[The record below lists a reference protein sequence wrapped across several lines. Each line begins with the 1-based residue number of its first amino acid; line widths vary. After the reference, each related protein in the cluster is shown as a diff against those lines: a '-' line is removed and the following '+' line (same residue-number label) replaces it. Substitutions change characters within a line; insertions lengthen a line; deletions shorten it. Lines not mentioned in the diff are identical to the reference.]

1 MNVTRDDIV
10 AELRRMGLTAGDG
23 VMLHSSLS
31 SMGRVEGGAGAVVE
45 AFLEVLGT
53 EGTLMVPTF
62 IFSGASYF
70 DPLTTRSKC
79 GAITEAV
86 RLHPRAVRSYHPTH
100 AVAVIG
106 PNAADLVAG
115 DEYARAL
122 GTGCALHRMI
132 EAGGKV
138 FLLGVSQGSN
148 SAIHIGEDF
157 AGDPDRHK
165 RFTPENPGRVT
176 LNHPEKG
183 EIEVELTSM
192 MGHTRAFDELEGL
205 MRSRGKIADGRIGEA
220 VCQVVRGADVVRN
233 TMDILMPRSTQPRET
248 EDRM

>member
-1 MNVTRDDIV
+1 
-10 AELRRMGLTAGDG
+10 MGLRVGDG
-23 VMLHSSLS
+23 VMLHCSLS
-31 SMGRVEGGAGAVVE
+31 SMGRVEGGARTVVE

-62 IFSGASYF
+62 IFSSATYF
-70 DPLTTRSKC
+70 DPVATPSRC
-79 GAITEAV
+79 GAITEAA
-86 RLHPRAVRSYHPTH
+86 RLHPRAIRSYHPTH

-122 GTGCALHRMI
+122 GSGCALHRMI

-138 FLLGVSQGSN
+138 FLLGVGQGTN

-176 LNHPEKG
+176 LNHPDKG

-205 MRSRGKIADGRIGEA
+205 MRSRGQITDGRIGRA
-220 VCQVVRGADVVRN
+220 GCQVMVGEDVIQGTVEIFRPSAQSHREPDVR
-233 TMDILMPRSTQPRET
+233 SQES
-248 EDRM
+248 E

>member
-1 MNVTRDDIV
+1 
-10 AELRRMGLTAGDG
+10 MGLRVGDG
-23 VMLHSSLS
+23 VMLHCSLS
-31 SMGRVEGGAGAVVE
+31 SMGRVEGGAGTVVE

-62 IFSGASYF
+62 IFSSATYF
-70 DPLTTRSKC
+70 DPVATPSRC
-79 GAITEAV
+79 GAITEAA
-86 RLHPRAVRSYHPTH
+86 RLHPRAIRSYHPTH

-122 GTGCALHRMI
+122 GTGCALHQMI

-138 FLLGVSQGSN
+138 FLLGVGHGSS

-157 AGDPDRHK
+157 AGDPERHK

-183 EIEVELTSM
+183 ETEIELTSM
-192 MGHTRAFDELEGL
+192 MGHTRAFGELEGL
-205 MRSRGKIADGRIGEA
+205 MRSRGQVTDGRIGEA
-220 VCQVVRGADVVRN
+220 ECQVMEGSDVVGG
-233 TMDILMPRSTQPRET
+233 TMDILMPRTTQHRDT
-248 EDRM
+248 ESRSQESE